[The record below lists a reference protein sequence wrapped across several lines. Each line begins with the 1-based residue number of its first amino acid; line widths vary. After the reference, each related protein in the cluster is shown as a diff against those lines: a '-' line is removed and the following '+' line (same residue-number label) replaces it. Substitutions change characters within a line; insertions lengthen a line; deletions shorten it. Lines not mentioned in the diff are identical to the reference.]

1 MTQIDSSHKNER
13 KPSGTNGKQIN
24 TNENHF
30 GRKENKLEDANFIN
44 MDDIFHLDSIPGL
57 ANILADDSIDPS
69 SFGDN
74 SDLGLG
80 TGNPNLHS
88 QKFSNDLKDRGS
100 KFSQFFQQDSQQTVE
115 LNQNSSNQVPDGI
128 GRNKD
133 QDELEFKG
141 NKYI

>member
-1 MTQIDSSHKNER
+1 MTQIDTSHKNEG

-24 TNENHF
+24 TNEDQF
-30 GRKENKLEDANFIN
+30 RRKENKLEDANFIN

-74 SDLGLG
+74 SDIGLG
-80 TGNPNLHS
+80 SGNQTLHS
-88 QKFSNDLKDRGS
+88 QKFNNDLKDGGS

-115 LNQNSSNQVPDGI
+115 LKPNSSNQVLDGI

-133 QDELEFKG
+133 HDELKFKG
-141 NKYI
+141 IHE

>member
-1 MTQIDSSHKNER
+1 MTQIDTSHKNEE
-13 KPSGTNGKQIN
+13 KPLGTNGKQLN
-24 TNENHF
+24 TNEDHL

-74 SDLGLG
+74 SDLGLA
-80 TGNPNLHS
+80 TGNQNLHS
-88 QKFSNDLKDRGS
+88 QEFSNDLKDGGS

-115 LNQNSSNQVPDGI
+115 LNQNSSNQVPDSI

-133 QDELEFKG
+133 QDELKFIG
-141 NKYI
+141 NY